1 MYGPYVYCIMVA
13 CWNVTPGN
21 ASSNPTSC
29 HMLECLLLFYIIA
42 HLNRAA
48 AIDLVMSHEKE
59 QQVLQ
64 KSHDLLSLNASSCG
78 TSIAF

>member
-1 MYGPYVYCIMVA
+1 MVV
-13 CWNVTPGN
+13 CWNVTPGDV
-21 ASSNPTSC
+21 SSNRTSC
-29 HMLECLLLFYIIA
+29 HMLESLVLFYIIP
-42 HLNRAA
+42 HLPRAA
-48 AIDLVMSHEKE
+48 TIDLVMRHEKE